1 MEGDPCGEIGRFYI
15 LPTPHVNISGTK
27 LIKIP
32 AHRLESHLRP
42 VYSGRA
48 FDQVR
53 DVPWLRLHFSGVE
66 TNSEGLMRFV
76 MNPTLRQ
83 RYPEDDE
90 FGKKWLEEGR
100 GME

>member
-1 MEGDPCGEIGRFYI
+1 MKNF
-15 LPTPHVNISGTK
+15 
-27 LIKIP
+27 P
-32 AHRLESHLRP
+32 AYRLETQLRP
-42 VYSGRA
+42 AYSKDA

-53 DVPWLRLHFSGVE
+53 DVPWLGLHFSGVE

-76 MNPTLRQ
+76 MNPILRR

-100 GME
+100 RIE